1 MEGNCKYCNKDIP
14 NDSIYC
20 PYCGERLARKKRE
33 KKKEISVPKPR
44 QLPSGSWFAQ
54 VMVGGERVPVLADT
68 EANYYAKARAA
79 KAGLIEAHKPDN
91 RIVKDLVKEYIESRE
106 KNPDISPSTIDGYL
120 RKAKNNLQ
128 DLMPLRVKDLSRAA
142 VQKAINK
149 DKETY
154 SGKTI
159 WAAWSLIQSATGVRY
174 DNLDFPSKKP
184 KKKPPVY
191 SKEDIRKLI
200 LAFAEYGGQVECA
213 GLLAMWLSLRRSE
226 IVGLRWENVLED
238 SICIKTARVYNKAHK
253 LIEKSTKTDLSER
266 RIPCDDYILRKIKA
280 LPDNS
285 EYVFT
290 MSTAG
295 IWKGVDTVC
304 ERAGV
309 QHGYLH
315 GFRHTNA
322 TIMEYLGVPPKYAN
336 KRGGWA
342 SDHIR
347 QRTYTDAMDEG
358 DTEYA
363 ERIDGFFNGLIAN
376 GITNEN
382 SEAQ

>member
-1 MEGNCKYCNKDIP
+1 MKGNCKYCGREIP

-20 PYCGERLARKKRE
+20 PYCGQRLARKKRE

-44 QLPSGSWFAQ
+44 KLPSGSWFAQ
-54 VMVGGERVPVLADT
+54 VMVEGERTPITANT
-68 EANYYAKARAA
+68 ESEYYALARAA

-91 RIVKDLVKEYIESRE
+91 RIVKDLVKEYIEIRE
-106 KNPDISPSTIDGYL
+106 KDPEISPSTIDGYT
-120 RKAKNNLQ
+120 RKSKHNLQ
-128 DLMPLRVKDLSRAA
+128 DLMPLRIRDLSKAA
-142 VQKAINK
+142 VQKAIDK
-149 DKETY
+149 DKKKY

-159 WAAWSLIQSATGVRY
+159 WEAWSLIQSATGIRY
-174 DNLDFPSKKP
+174 DDLDFPSKKP

-191 SKEDIRKLI
+191 NKNDIRKLI
-200 LAFAEYGGQVECA
+200 LAFADYGGQVECA

-226 IVGLRWENVLED
+226 IMGLRWENVLED
-238 SICIKTARVYNKAHK
+238 SIRIRTARIYDKSHK

-266 RIPCDDYILRKIKA
+266 TIPCDVYILDRINA
-280 LPDNS
+280 LERES

-295 IWKGVDTVC
+295 IWKGIDVVC
-304 ERAGV
+304 RRAGV
-309 QHGYLH
+309 EHGYLH

-322 TIMEYLGVPPKYAN
+322 TVMEYLGVPAKYAN

-363 ERIDGFFNGLIAN
+363 GKINEFFNGLITN
-376 GITNEN
+376 EITNEN
-382 SEAQ
+382 STPQ